1 MSEERP
7 NELERFADEVLAEAK
22 GLFEAQ
28 RQLLL
33 LTTADKVG
41 RASTRSVTVM
51 VLIVGVALVLLFASI
66 AGALYIGR
74 RTGDMALGFLAMAGV
89 FAVLLGLFLLVWRGG
104 LRDRLHVTIINEF
117 QGDDED
123 EVLS

>member
-7 NELERFADEVLAEAK
+7 SELERFADEVLAEAK

-28 RQLLL
+28 RRLLL

-41 RASTRSVTVM
+41 RASTRTVSVV
-51 VLIVGVALVLLFASI
+51 VLIVGVALVLLFGSI
-66 AGALYIGR
+66 AGAVHIGR

-117 QGDDED
+117 QGDDE
-123 EVLS
+123 EEAL